1 VWDATTFT
9 KNRERLQHGDLF
21 NRFMETLLHHTEVTP
36 LLSDE
41 HFSVDGTRIDA
52 WAGHKSFKPKN
63 ETDRDGEHFHGTRRR
78 NDMHESTTDPD
89 SRLYRKSEGKES
101 TLRYMGHATMENW
114 NGLAV
119 AGLVTQACGRRNAR
133 PWRKYWHRTPRP
145 IPASRSRGIINQYRR
160 GAALLG
166 MLFIMDCS

>member
-78 NDMHESTTDPD
+78 QPPVPQERGQGEYPPLHGTCHN
-89 SRLYRKSEGKES
+89 GKLE
-101 TLRYMGHATMENW
+101 RPRRGGAGHAGVREAERTALEEILAQNASPHTRITVSW
-114 NGLAV
+114 NN
-119 AGLVTQACGRRNAR
+119 QSISERRRIIRNAFH
-133 PWRKYWHRTPRP
+133 Y
-145 IPASRSRGIINQYRR
+145 G
-160 GAALLG
+160 
-166 MLFIMDCS
+166 LFVIH